1 MICRHLLIGFNV
13 THENYTL
20 FFLGVPDA
28 VSNISVNFNVS
39 CLLNG
44 TIEIEWDPV
53 SSSRTSRGPEE
64 NINYSVKVDDL
75 QARIVNT
82 TTSDN
87 FLVAVLPNYT
97 PYNISCLSFNIT
109 LSSSNSAGRGNTSST
124 TVSVLQRGTYAN
136 LNTVE
141 LGANWLH
148 SFLFVKFISLMCEQ
162 SYSGIII
169 TPSQ

>member
-1 MICRHLLIGFNV
+1 MNV
-13 THENYTL
+13 
-20 FFLGVPDA
+20 
-28 VSNISVNFNVS
+28 NIS

-44 TIEIEWDPV
+44 TIEIEWNPV

-75 QARIVNT
+75 QASIVNI

-97 PYNISCLSFNIT
+97 PHNISCLSFNVT

-124 TVSVLQRGTYAN
+124 IVSLLQTGTYAN
-136 LNTVE
+136 LNTVK

-148 SFLFVKFISLMCEQ
+148 YFLFVKFISLMCEQ
-162 SYSGIII
+162 SYTGKII